1 MLTLRNLEKSYGRRQ
16 LFQKVNLQMN
26 AGERLGLVGRNGSGK
41 STILRLI
48 LGEEEPDDGE
58 IQMPRGYRIGHL
70 AQHLK
75 FTEYNILDEACLGLR
90 EGQEHERYKAERI
103 LFGLGF
109 SKDDMWRHP
118 DEFSGGFQIRLN
130 LAKVLVSEPN
140 LLLLDEPTNYLDIVS
155 IRWITRFLTEWEGEM
170 ILISHDRDFM
180 DSVVTHV
187 AAIHRGGLRRMPGD
201 TEKLYAQIL
210 QDEEIHEKTRL
221 NQQKKLDK
229 ELAYIDRFRAKA
241 SKASSVQ
248 SRIKRLAKQ
257 PALEKL
263 AHLDELDFF
272 FREAPFAADRMMETR
287 AADFHY
293 DPAQPLIA
301 GLNLK
306 ISAGERVAVIGK
318 NGRGKSTLLK
328 LLAGEVEPLNG
339 EVYRHPELKIGYF
352 GQTNIQRLQEDL
364 TIEQEVASANVALG
378 LTQVRGLCGTMLF
391 SGDLAEKKI
400 SVLSGGEKSRVL
412 LAKIL
417 AQPSNFLLL
426 DEPTNHLDMESIEA
440 LIESMEEFTGA
451 VVIVTHSERILKELP
466 TKLVVFQHGGVEV
479 FDGGYE
485 EFLDRVGWEEEA
497 SSKPKKAPSEAL
509 GGKSKKEQRKQRSEL
524 QTERA
529 RILGPLKKEIE
540 ALESQI
546 SGWEYE
552 IAAGQE
558 ELARASQETSGG
570 RVAAAGKKIK
580 DLEKAIEEA
589 FEKLAAIQQR
599 HDEEEKRLT

>member
-1 MLTLRNLEKSYGRRQ
+1 
-16 LFQKVNLQMN
+16 MN
-26 AGERLGLVGRNGSGK
+26 PGERLGLVGRNGSGK

-48 LGEEEPDDGE
+48 LGEEQADEGD
-58 IQMPRGYRIGHL
+58 IVMPRGYRVGHL

-90 EGQEHERYKAERI
+90 EGYEHEQYKAERI

-180 DSVVTHV
+180 DSVVTHT
-187 AAIHRGGLRRMPGD
+187 AAIHRGGLRRIPGD
-201 TEKLYAQIL
+201 TEKLYAQIV
-210 QDEEIHEKTRL
+210 QDEEIHEKTRQ

-229 ELAYIDRFRAKA
+229 EMAYIDRFRAKA
-241 SKASSVQ
+241 SKAASVQ

-257 PALEKL
+257 PSLEKL
-263 AHLDELDFF
+263 AHIDNLDFV
-272 FREAPFAADRMMETR
+272 FRETPFAADRMMETR
-287 AADFHY
+287 GAAFHY
-293 DPAQPLIA
+293 DPAVPLIS

-306 ISAGERVAVIGK
+306 IAAGERIAVIGK

-328 LLAGEVEPLNG
+328 LLAGEVAPLEG
-339 EVYRHPELKIGYF
+339 EVYSHPEVKLGYF
-352 GQTNIQRLQEDL
+352 GQTNISRLQPDL
-364 TIEQEVASANVALG
+364 TIEQEVASSNLALG

-400 SVLSGGEKSRVL
+400 SILSGGEKSRVL

-417 AQPSNFLLL
+417 AQPSNLLLL

-440 LIESMEEFTGA
+440 LIESIDEFAGA
-451 VVIVTHSERILKELP
+451 VVIVTHSERILKEVP

-479 FDGGYE
+479 FEGGYE

-509 GGKSKKEQRKQRSEL
+509 GGKNKKEQRKQRSES
-524 QTERA
+524 QNERSKQLA
-529 RILGPLKKEIE
+529 PLKKEIE
-540 ALESQI
+540 TLETQI
-546 SGWEYE
+546 SDWEAGM
-552 IAAGQE
+552 AAAQE
-558 ELARASQETSGG
+558 EIARASQQGHGEG
-570 RVAAAGKKIK
+570 VAVAGKKIHE
-580 DLEKAIEEA
+580 LEKQIESA
-589 FEKLAAIQQR
+589 FEKLAAAQKKY
-599 HDEEEKRLT
+599 DAEEKALS